1 MTFDYRKMLQVC
13 DDVPLINL
21 PDDFAIAAMTQLM
34 HIYSPEVMG
43 EREEMVQW
51 CEAIASTSY
60 VMAAAMMNARSILH
74 KAMIENSQDK
84 EPDAA

>member
-21 PDDFAIAAMTQLM
+21 PDNFAIAAMTQLM
-34 HIYSPEVMG
+34 HIYSTEEIG

-74 KAMIENSQDK
+74 KAMVSDSPDK
-84 EPDAA
+84 GEYAA

>member
-1 MTFDYRKMLQVC
+1 MTFDYRKMLQAC

-21 PDDFAIAAMTQLM
+21 PDDFAITAMAQLM
-34 HIYSPEVMG
+34 HIYSPEEMG

-60 VMAAAMMNARSILH
+60 VMAGAMMNARSILH
-74 KAMIENSQDK
+74 KVMAENSQDK